1 MQDRCDVAIFDNS
14 GVKTRFV
21 LEGRGPLVVLIHG
34 VGARLDNWDG
44 VASRL
49 TNEYRVLRYDLR
61 GHGESTR
68 APGPYSLP
76 LLANDLKALL
86 DHVGESAANV
96 AGHSLGGMIAQML
109 ALRHSGH
116 VHRLALLSAVAGR
129 TKEER
134 ERVAARIDLIRTG
147 DAGEHFRN
155 SIPRWFSDAFIA
167 ANPDII
173 AAYAARN
180 AGNDPDCY
188 AAAYRVLAL
197 EDLDSELDQIH
208 VPTLVATGE
217 HDLGSNVRMS
227 ELMSRR
233 IKGSTLRILPG
244 LKHSILIEA
253 PHVVARML
261 APFFVDAAVPDVAQ
275 LMAP

>member
-1 MQDRCDVAIFDNS
+1 MAVFD
-14 GVKTRFV
+14 GERLKTRFL

-34 VGARLDNWDG
+34 VGARLENWDG

-49 TNEYRVLRYDLR
+49 ATEFRVLRYDLR
-61 GHGESTR
+61 GHGESSR

-76 LLANDLKALL
+76 LFADDLKALL
-86 DHVGESAANV
+86 DHVGAAGAII
-96 AGHSLGGMIAQML
+96 AGHSLGGMIGQMFT
-109 ALRHSGH
+109 LRHPAC
-116 VHRLALLSAVAGR
+116 VRRLALLSSVAGR
-129 TKEER
+129 TSEER
-134 ERVAARIDLIRTG
+134 ARVAARIDLIRTG
-147 DAGEHFRN
+147 DAGEHFRR
-155 SIPRWFSDAFIA
+155 SVPRWFSDAFIA
-167 ANPDII
+167 ANRELI

-180 AGNDPDCY
+180 ASNDPDCY

-197 EDLDSELDQIH
+197 ADLDRELEAIH

-217 HDLGSNVRMS
+217 HDVGSNPRMS
-227 ELMSRR
+227 ELMSHR
-233 IKGSTLRILPG
+233 ISGATLRILPG

-261 APFFVDAAVPDVAQ
+261 VPFFKDEPVPEIAQ